1 MMAKHRRKADRSGRA
16 ANWPS
21 KAGNLKEQ
29 LKQLSLDQLAEI
41 VEKFLARLNEK
52 QRLEFLN
59 LLPSVKS
66 QDLEVHLPYDS
77 DEDFL
82 AGIED
87 FCERVRSEEFVEY
100 GAGYDPEEGEY
111 HGFGDDS
118 WIGEMDELFE
128 TTELYFLAHHYETV
142 EKAYQ
147 LLFDCL
153 MIQSRDGCFYFTT
166 SDPQGVLQTD
176 LIKARRHYFD
186 ALRHLYTGS
195 ELAERI
201 IDGMGEY
208 RYIGRQPPE
217 IQELFPGGGEVIQ
230 LLEAAL
236 IKMPS
241 RDDAGTILSA
251 LDHTAE
257 LLRQIYTHFRS
268 LEELDRFTEVYGEKQ
283 PWAYED
289 LVQAYAGKENWQKVF
304 YWADRGLSGK
314 GSKKKERNAIL
325 ADYKARAAEQL
336 GDKTAMLGSLW
347 DAFNNEA
354 DVDRYVAL
362 RRAAIASGQWKAYYP
377 RIIRRLTHNFSRG
390 SYTLGQLWDNRL
402 LVEALLAEGEY
413 ERALEQATRSDYSS
427 WDEKGDARKSI
438 VDFFLHSVTRSTGKD
453 VYTAKY
459 PEIARRL
466 GTPAEFIKRLGEEL
480 FQGSL
485 TEENRD
491 RQIDW
496 IVRIVR
502 PGIDQIVS
510 GKRQRVYADAARAA
524 KFIVELYLFQGE
536 SDKAQRFI
544 AGLHTQYQRHRNFR
558 TELKNLGLV

>member
-1 MMAKHRRKADRSGRA
+1 MMPNHRRRITRSGKA
-16 ANWPS
+16 TSWPS

-29 LKQLSLDQLAEI
+29 LKQLSSDQLVEI
-41 VEKFLARLNEK
+41 VEKFLTGLSEK

-77 DEDFL
+77 DEDFF
-82 AGIED
+82 AEIED

-100 GAGYDPEEGEY
+100 GAGYDPEEGTH

-128 TTELYFLAHHYETV
+128 TAELYFLAHHYDTV

-153 MIQSRDGCFYFTT
+153 MIQSRDGGFYFTT
-166 SDPQGVLQTD
+166 SDPQGALKTD
-176 LIKARRHYFD
+176 LIKARQHYFD

-201 IDGMGEY
+201 IDGIGEY
-208 RYIGRQPPE
+208 RYIGRKPPE
-217 IQELFPGGGEVIQ
+217 IQELFPKGGEVIQ
-230 LLEAAL
+230 LLETSL

-241 RDDAGTILSA
+241 RDEASTILQA

-257 LLRQIYTHFRS
+257 QLRQIYTHFRS
-268 LEELDRFTEVYGEKQ
+268 LEELDRFAEAYGEKH

-289 LVQAYAGKENWQKVF
+289 LVQAYARKKNWQKVF

-354 DVDRYVAL
+354 NVDRYVAL
-362 RRAAIASGQWKAYYP
+362 RKAAIASGQWKTYYP
-377 RIIRRLTHNFSRG
+377 RIIRRLTHNLSRS

-413 ERALEQATRSDYSS
+413 ERALEQASRSDYSS
-427 WDEKGDARKSI
+427 WDEKGDARKSV
-438 VDFFLHSVTRSTGKD
+438 VDFFLQSVTRSTGKD

-480 FQGSL
+480 FQESL
-485 TEENRD
+485 SEEGRD

-496 IVRIVR
+496 IVQIVKPR
-502 PGIDQIVS
+502 IDQIVS
-510 GKRQRVYADAARAA
+510 GKRQRVYADAARDA
-524 KFIVELYLFQGE
+524 KFIVELYLFQGQG
-536 SDKAQRFI
+536 DKAKSFI